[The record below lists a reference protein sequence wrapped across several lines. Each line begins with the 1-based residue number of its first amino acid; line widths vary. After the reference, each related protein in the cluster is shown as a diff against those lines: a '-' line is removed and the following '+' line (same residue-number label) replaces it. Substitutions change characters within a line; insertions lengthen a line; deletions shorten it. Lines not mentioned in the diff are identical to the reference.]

1 MKTLI
6 FPCNGATDSLDMI
19 RTVIDIFS
27 DEPVNC
33 IFLEVRTLPDNY
45 NDLMTLSRK
54 RANYQG
60 FTTVFTEALKELCS
74 NCPPDSIFSID
85 HIYGDSPAV
94 FRNYADHRGADI
106 VVFDHSQWKDGT
118 DFSGKTIFR
127 MVIRSGCEIIYVSST
142 ASSTDQ
148 AAIHLNSPRVKLVPK
163 TAVTAEREFGFQAPE
178 ITNAAPS
185 SVKQQYQS
193 VDSMLNELETNI
205 SRNRILTKKIG
216 NLSRYFLKEVNL
228 QKMLSEAEC
237 TVLWIK

>member
-74 NCPPDSIFSID
+74 NCPADSVFSID
-85 HIYGDSPAV
+85 HIYGDSAAV
-94 FRNYADHRGADI
+94 FRNYADHRAADI
-106 VVFDHSQWKDGT
+106 VVFDHSQWKNAT
-118 DFSGKTIFR
+118 EFSGKDIFR
-127 MVIRSGCEIIYVSST
+127 MVIRCGCEIIYVSST
-142 ASSTDQ
+142 SSTDQ
-148 AAIHLNSPRVKLVPK
+148 AAIHLNSPKVKMIK
-163 TAVTAEREFGFQAPE
+163 ETSVTGNRGYLFEPSDSAG
-178 ITNAAPS
+178 AAPS
-185 SVKQQYQS
+185 SVKQKYQS

-216 NLSRYFLKEVNL
+216 NLSRYFLKEISL
-228 QKMLSEAEC
+228 QKMLSEAES